1 MLHYFH
7 KIPLKA
13 SSGMQSFIKKT
24 FMNAIRDNLVEIK
37 ERTRRNKEENGLQ
50 LWYNFDATS
59 LQDRSRAM
67 V

>member
-1 MLHYFH
+1 
-7 KIPLKA
+7 
-13 SSGMQSFIKKT
+13 
-24 FMNAIRDNLVEIK
+24 MNAIRDNLVEIK

-50 LWYNFDATS
+50 LWYNFGATS